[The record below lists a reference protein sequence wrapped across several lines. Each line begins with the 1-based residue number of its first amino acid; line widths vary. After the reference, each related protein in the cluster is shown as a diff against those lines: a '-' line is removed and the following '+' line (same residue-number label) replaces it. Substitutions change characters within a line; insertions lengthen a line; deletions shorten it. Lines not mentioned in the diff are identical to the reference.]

1 LIYGHTG
8 FAIAIMAAR
17 KKWRK
22 AAKGCVLGIVQ
33 GIGFVRQHQE
43 DNLSAQGR
51 LGNWAQSAKLP
62 LTPFCG
68 NHDAQFGSLGGGIVS
83 ELPTIQ
89 K

>member
-8 FAIAIMAAR
+8 FAFAIAIMAAR

-22 AAKGCVLGIVQ
+22 AAKGSVLGIVQ

-43 DNLSAQGR
+43 DNLPAQGR

-68 NHDAQFGSLGGGIVS
+68 NQFGSLGGGIVS